1 MPVIEQWSK
10 PDREF
15 SDKVI
20 YEYKPEQKGRIIREA
35 APGKSFT
42 DLYFEDNW
50 EPIAYYN
57 LAERR
62 YVGIN
67 EYVGKSKKTDEA
79 ITEAVSKAEAT
90 PTDQKVGP
98 EPAPPPP
105 PPATSAP
112 VAPVTQEE
120 SPTAPKECPCKQKLT
135 DGEKGVLNFGLTQE
149 MLNDPN
155 AAAVGLTRQLGGR
168 NGNRLADLL
177 VTAQNDP
184 TFALTSAVPSL
195 QRMKNSMD
203 SQAGIVDAFANESA
217 RFTDPRY
224 LTSIISSM
232 SLFGELSCALGI
244 EGLDIGVGLNV
255 VNNNGQFSIDYAVAA
270 NVDLE
275 KVLNKFSDGSGSDL
289 ADKVKDLQSGL
300 DSAFAAIDE
309 ANNKLNGIMADAAAA
324 QAEAAAFIAKY
335 TSINSLANLIN
346 QASTDPCFKLGSTL
360 NGSLVSPEFL
370 NTVSNAGFGGG
381 GFSNR

>member
-10 PDREF
+10 PDKEF

-20 YEYKPEQKGRIIREA
+20 YEYNPQQKGRIIREA
-35 APGKSFT
+35 SPGKSYT

-50 EPIAYYN
+50 EPVAYYN

-67 EYVGKSKKTDEA
+67 EYVGKSKKTETT

-90 PTDQKVGP
+90 PTDQKVAP

-135 DGEKGVLNFGLTQE
+135 DGEKGVLNFGLTKE

-155 AAAVGLTRQLGGR
+155 AAAAGLARQLGGR
-168 NGNRLADLL
+168 NGNRLAGLIT
-177 VTAQNDP
+177 TAQTDP
-184 TFALTSAVPSL
+184 LSPLFSAAPSL
-195 QRMKNSMD
+195 QRMKNSLD
-203 SQAGIVDAFANESA
+203 SQAGIVDKFAAESA

-232 SLFGELSCALGI
+232 SLFGELNCALGI
-244 EGLDIGVGLNV
+244 EGIDIGVGLNV
-255 VNNNGQFSIDYAVAA
+255 VNNNGQFSIDYAVNA
-270 NVDLE
+270 NVDIE

-309 ANNKLNGIMADAAAA
+309 ANSKLNGIMDEAAAA
-324 QAEAAAFIAKY
+324 QAQAAAFIAKY

-381 GFSNR
+381 GTSNR